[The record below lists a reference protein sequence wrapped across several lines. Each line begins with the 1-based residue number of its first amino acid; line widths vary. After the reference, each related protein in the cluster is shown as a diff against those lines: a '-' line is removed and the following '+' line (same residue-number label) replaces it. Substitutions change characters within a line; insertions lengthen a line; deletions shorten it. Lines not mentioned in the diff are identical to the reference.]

1 MTRPPQSPTR
11 GRPDRR
17 GAPKGGDRRGGP
29 QRPSEPLG
37 TATRRAA
44 IRLLDAVLRRG
55 EPLEAALASATRA
68 LAGGPDRGLAH
79 AIAAETLRR
88 LPDLDALIDSA
99 TKQRLPDDA
108 KARFALRIALVQ
120 VLALGT
126 PPHAAIATVLPLVDG
141 GPRKLVHGVFS
152 TITKSGVLLP
162 EIPALPE
169 ATEAR
174 WEENWGEEMV
184 EAAAHAIAAPPPLDL
199 TLADPAATGEWAE
212 KLGGISLLPGHVRLP
227 SGHSVMELQGFDEG
241 AWWVQDLAASIPAR
255 LLGEGKGHVLDLC
268 AAPGGKTLQ
277 LAAAGWTVTAIDQSE
292 SRLARLAENL
302 ERTGQSAEVIA
313 ADLREWEPKEAA
325 DAILVDAPC
334 SASGIFRRH
343 PDVLYRVR
351 PAIIAEMAELQ
362 RVILTRAANW
372 LKPGGKMV
380 YATCSL
386 EPEEGERQIESFL
399 AERPDYALVPI
410 TGDWPGLT
418 AEGTIRTL
426 PTLLAKEGRLDGFFI
441 AMLQRKG

>member
-17 GAPKGGDRRGGP
+17 GGPKGGDRRGGP

-162 EIPALPE
+162 EIPALPD

-199 TLADPAATGEWAE
+199 TLADPAATAEWAE
-212 KLGGISLLPGHVRLP
+212 KLGGVSLLPGHVRLP

-277 LAAAGWTVTAIDQSE
+277 LAAGGWSVTAIDQSE
-292 SRLARLAENL
+292 ARLARLNENL
-302 ERTGQSAEVIA
+302 ERTGQSAEVVT
-313 ADLREWEPKEAA
+313 ADLREWTPKEQA

-362 RVILTRAANW
+362 AVILARAADW
-372 LKPGGKMV
+372 LKPGGTMV

-386 EPEEGERQIESFL
+386 EPEEGEAQIAAFL
-399 AERPDYALVPI
+399 EARPDYALVPI
-410 TGDWPGLT
+410 TGEWPGVT
-418 AEGTIRTL
+418 DKGTIRTL

>member
-1 MTRPPQSPTR
+1 VTRPPQSPTR

-17 GAPKGGDRRGGP
+17 GPPKGEDRRGRQ
-29 QRPSEPLG
+29 QRPTEPLG
-37 TATRRAA
+37 TAARRAA

-55 EPLEAALASATRA
+55 EPLEAALASATRS

-126 PPHAAIATVLPLVDG
+126 PPHAAISTVLPLVDG

-169 ATEAR
+169 ATEQR

-199 TLADPAATGEWAE
+199 TLADPAATEEWAE
-212 KLGGISLLPGHVRLP
+212 KLGGVSLLPGHVRLP
-227 SGHSVMELQGFDEG
+227 SGNSVMELQGFDEG
-241 AWWVQDLAASIPAR
+241 AWWVQDIAASIPAR
-255 LLGEGKGHVLDLC
+255 LLGEGKGKVLDLC

-277 LAAAGWTVTAIDQSE
+277 LAAAGWDVTAIDQSE
-292 SRLARLAENL
+292 QRLGRLNENL
-302 ERTGQSAEVIA
+302 ERTNQTAEVVI
-313 ADLREWEPKEAA
+313 ADLREWAPPEPV

-351 PAIIAEMAELQ
+351 PAIVAEMAELQ
-362 RVILTRAANW
+362 RVILARAADW
-372 LKPGGKMV
+372 LKPGGTMV

-386 EPEEGERQIESFL
+386 EPEEGEAQIAAFL
-399 AERPDYALVPI
+399 EQRPDYALSPI
-410 TGDWPGLT
+410 TGEWPGIT
-418 AEGTIRTL
+418 EQGTIRTL
-426 PTLLAKEGRLDGFFI
+426 PTMLAKEGRLDGFFI
-441 AMLQRKG
+441 ARLQRKG

>member
-1 MTRPPQSPTR
+1 VTRPPQSPTR

-17 GAPKGGDRRGGP
+17 GPPKGEDRRGRQ
-29 QRPSEPLG
+29 QRPTEPLG
-37 TATRRAA
+37 TAARRAA

-55 EPLEAALASATRA
+55 EPLEAALASATRS

-126 PPHAAIATVLPLVDG
+126 PPHAAISTVLPLVDG

-169 ATEAR
+169 ATEQR

-199 TLADPAATGEWAE
+199 TLADPAATEEWAE
-212 KLGGISLLPGHVRLP
+212 KLGGVSLLPGHVRLP
-227 SGHSVMELQGFDEG
+227 SGNSVMELQGFDEG
-241 AWWVQDLAASIPAR
+241 AWWVQDIAASIPAR
-255 LLGEGKGHVLDLC
+255 LLGKGKGKVLDLC

-277 LAAAGWTVTAIDQSE
+277 LAAAGWDVTAIDQSE
-292 SRLARLAENL
+292 QRLGRLNENL
-302 ERTGQSAEVIA
+302 ERTNQTAEVVI
-313 ADLREWEPKEAA
+313 ADLREWAPTGPV

-351 PAIIAEMAELQ
+351 PAIVAEMAELQ
-362 RVILTRAANW
+362 RVILARAADW
-372 LKPGGKMV
+372 LKPGGTMV

-386 EPEEGERQIESFL
+386 EPEEGEAQIAAFL
-399 AERPDYALVPI
+399 EQRPDYVLSPI
-410 TGDWPGLT
+410 TGEWPGIT
-418 AEGTIRTL
+418 EQGTIRTL
-426 PTLLAKEGRLDGFFI
+426 PTMLAKEGRLDGFFI
-441 AMLQRKG
+441 ARLQRKG